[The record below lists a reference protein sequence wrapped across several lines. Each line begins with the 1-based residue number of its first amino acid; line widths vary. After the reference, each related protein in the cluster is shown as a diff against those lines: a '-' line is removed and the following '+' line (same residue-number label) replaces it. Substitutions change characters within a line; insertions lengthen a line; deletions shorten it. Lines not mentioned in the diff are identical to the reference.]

1 MSLRGELGLAA
12 LLAAGVTVAIVAGR
26 RSGAPARE
34 YEPASTFRSGP
45 DGARGIYEVLT
56 RLGRPVARRRT
67 PLFDLAKNLRR
78 RPGLLVE
85 ADPPLDFETAEMAQ
99 LVAFLRRGGQVVAS
113 GEGAGVTRCAGWA
126 PRWVGTIRRDDSL
139 AVTAAGEAPAGLS
152 LPGVNKYLQPLAGV
166 ENPHE
171 IAPKS
176 VRSNEDTRCATL
188 VATGADTLVRTRS
201 GRPVVLRLRFDGGGA
216 LVLIGDDGWMRNRAW
231 RTTDV
236 PLILLPVLSAPAAGQ
251 IVFDEYHH
259 GYGANGSVTIAL
271 WQWLVDTP
279 AIWALAQLALVA
291 IIWLIVS
298 AFRFGPAQSVI
309 ERRRRSPL
317 EHLDALA
324 AGLEG
329 AGGTE
334 TAVALMLAGLRRRL
348 SRTGRAPRGDA
359 RQWLSTLEL
368 VLPTARGRAA
378 SRQLAAL
385 THQPG
390 GPERVLAAA
399 NSVEDV
405 WEELR
410 PQTTRDAS

>member
-26 RSGAPARE
+26 RSGAPPRE
-34 YEPASTFRSGP
+34 FEAASTFRSGP
-45 DGARGIYEVLT
+45 DGARGIYEVLA

-67 PLFDLAKNLRR
+67 PLFDLAKNVRG

-85 ADPPLDFETAEMAQ
+85 SDPPQELQSAEMAQ
-99 LVAFLRRGGQVVAS
+99 LVAYLRRGGHAVAT

-126 PRWVGTIRRDDSL
+126 PRWVGTGRRDDSL
-139 AVTAAGEAPAGLS
+139 AVTTAADTPEGLS
-152 LPGVNKYLQPLAGV
+152 LPGVNQYLRPLAGV
-166 ENPHE
+166 ENPRE
-171 IAPKS
+171 TAPKT

-188 VATGADTLVRTRS
+188 VAIGADTLVRTRS
-201 GRPVVLRLRFDGGGA
+201 GRPVVLRLRYDGGGT
-216 LVLIGDDGWMRNRAW
+216 LVLVADDGWVRNRTW

-236 PLILLPVLSAPAAGQ
+236 PLVLLPLLTSGAGQ

-279 AIWALAQLALVA
+279 AIWALVQLALVA
-291 IIWLIVS
+291 LIWLIVS

-309 ERRRRSPL
+309 ERRRRSHL

-334 TAVALMLAGLRRRL
+334 TAVALTLAGLRRRL

-359 RQWLSTLEL
+359 RQWLATLEL

-378 SRQLAAL
+378 ARQLAAL

-410 PQTTRDAS
+410 PRTTRDAS

>member
-26 RSGAPARE
+26 RSGSPARE
-34 YEPASTFRSGP
+34 FEPASTFRAGP
-45 DGARGIYEVLT
+45 DGARGVYEVLA

-67 PLFDLAKNLRR
+67 PLFDLAKNVRL

-85 ADPPLDFETAEMAQ
+85 SDPPQELETAELAQ
-99 LVAFLRRGGQVVAS
+99 VVAFLRRGGRVLATS
-113 GEGAGVTRCAGWA
+113 EGAGVTRCAGWA
-126 PRWVGTIRRDDSL
+126 PRWVRQGRREDSL
-139 AVTAAGEAPAGLS
+139 AVTDAADAGAGVS
-152 LPGVNKYLQPLAGV
+152 LPGVNQYLQPLAGV
-166 ENPHE
+166 DNPRE
-171 IAPKS
+171 ITPKTL
-176 VRSNEDTRCATL
+176 RSDEDTRCATL

-201 GRPVVLRLRFDGGGA
+201 GRPVVLRLAYAGGGA
-216 LVLIGDDGWMRNRAW
+216 LVLIADDGWVRNRAW

-236 PLILLPVLSAPAAGQ
+236 PLVLLPLFSAGSGA

-259 GYGANGSVTIAL
+259 GFGANGSLTVAL
-271 WQWLVDTP
+271 WQWLADTP
-279 AIWALAQLALVA
+279 AGWVFVQLAAAALL
-291 IIWLIVS
+291 WLLVS

-334 TAVALMLAGLRRRL
+334 TAVALTLAGLRRRL

-359 RQWLSTLEL
+359 RQWLASLEL
-368 VLPTARGRAA
+368 VLSTARGRAA
-378 SRQLAAL
+378 ARRLAAL

-410 PQTTRDAS
+410 PRTTRDPS

>member
-34 YEPASTFRSGP
+34 FETASTFRSGP
-45 DGARGIYEVLT
+45 NGARGIYEVLA

-67 PLFDLAKNLRR
+67 PLFDLAKNVSR

-85 ADPPLDFETAEMAQ
+85 ADPPNDFESAEMAQ
-99 LVAFLRRGGQVVAS
+99 LVAFLRRGGQVIAT
-113 GEGAGVTRCAGWA
+113 GEAAGVTRCAGWA
-126 PRWVGTIRRDDSL
+126 PRWVGTGRRDDSL
-139 AVTAAGEAPAGLS
+139 AVTTATDTPDGLS
-152 LPGVNKYLQPLAGV
+152 LPGVREYLQPLAGV
-166 ENPHE
+166 ENPRE
-171 IAPKS
+171 IAPKTI
-176 VRSNEDTRCATL
+176 RSNEETRCATL
-188 VATGADTLVRTRS
+188 VAIGADTLVRTRS
-201 GRPVVLRLRFDGGGA
+201 GRPVVLRLRYDGGGA
-216 LVLIGDDGWMRNRAW
+216 LILVADDGWVRNRAW

-236 PLILLPVLSAPAAGQ
+236 PLVLLPLLSSGAGQ

-259 GYGANGSVTIAL
+259 GYGANGSLTVAL
-271 WQWLVDTP
+271 WQWLADTP
-279 AIWALAQLALVA
+279 AIWALVQLALVA
-291 IIWLIVS
+291 LIWLIVS

-329 AGGTE
+329 AGGTD
-334 TAVALMLAGLRRRL
+334 TAVALTLAGLRRRL

-359 RQWLSTLEL
+359 RQWLATLEL
-368 VLPTARGRAA
+368 VLSTARGRAA
-378 SRQLAAL
+378 ARQLAAL

-410 PQTTRDAS
+410 PRTTRDAS

>member
-1 MSLRGELGLAA
+1 MSLRAELGLAA
-12 LLAAGVTVAIVAGR
+12 LLATGVTVAIVAGR
-26 RSGAPARE
+26 RSGAPARDF
-34 YEPASTFRSGP
+34 EPASTFRAGP
-45 DGARGIYEVLT
+45 DGARGVFEVLAH
-56 RLGRPVARRRT
+56 LGRPVERRRT

-85 ADPPLDFETAEMAQ
+85 SNPPEELESAEMAQ
-99 LVAFLRRGGQVVAS
+99 VVAYLRRGGNVLATR
-113 GEGAGVTRCAGWA
+113 EGAGVARCSGWA
-126 PRWVGTIRRDDSL
+126 PRWAGTSRRLDSL
-139 AVTAAGEAPAGLS
+139 AVTQAPDGAAGLS
-152 LPGVNKYLQPLAGV
+152 LPAVNQYLQPLAGV
-166 ENPHE
+166 ENPRE
-171 IAPKS
+171 IAPKT
-176 VRSNEDTRCATL
+176 VRSDEDTRCATL
-188 VATGADTLVRTRS
+188 VAIGADTLVRTRS
-201 GRPVVLRLRFDGGGA
+201 GRPVVLRLRYDGGGA
-216 LVLIGDDGWMRNRAW
+216 LVLVADDGWVRNRAW

-236 PLILLPVLSAPAAGQ
+236 PLVLLPLFSPRAGP

-259 GYGANGSVTIAL
+259 GYGANGSLTLAL
-271 WQWLVDTP
+271 GQWLADTP
-279 AIWALAQLALVA
+279 GGWVFVQLTAVALL
-291 IIWLIVS
+291 WLIVS

-334 TAVALMLAGLRRRL
+334 TAIALTLAGLRRRL

-359 RQWLSTLEL
+359 RQWLTTLEL

-378 SRQLAAL
+378 ARQLAAL

-390 GPERVLAAA
+390 GPQRVLAAA

-410 PQTTRDAS
+410 PRTTRDAS